1 MNNEQSNLISPRNIR
16 REIFY
21 ISILMKRVHLI
32 LVLCI
37 WKREKSFPWRSTL
50 SILLPSCLE
59 MIYENWFL
67 LFAKVEV
74 VIFSARRWKKI
85 RCLFWIIF
93 FLGDFPRWIIANN
106 VLNIPVPP
114 EPIWCLDRRESG
126 HLFWRREASKVKFR
140 CEVEVLEFVKDPS
153 EDELI
158 LVNGDLNNTFRIETI
173 SHPIVV
179 CATCIC
185 AIAVTVLLPWFLI
198 GSS

>member
-1 MNNEQSNLISPRNIR
+1 M
-16 REIFY
+16 
-21 ISILMKRVHLI
+21 
-32 LVLCI
+32 
-37 WKREKSFPWRSTL
+37 
-50 SILLPSCLE
+50 
-59 MIYENWFL
+59 
-67 LFAKVEV
+67 
-74 VIFSARRWKKI
+74 
-85 RCLFWIIF
+85 
-93 FLGDFPRWIIANN
+93 IANGF
-106 VLNIPVPP
+106 LICSFSVPP

-140 CEVEVLEFVKDPS
+140 CEVEVCEFVRGEG

-158 LVNGDLNNTFRIETI
+158 LVNGDLNNTFRNEI